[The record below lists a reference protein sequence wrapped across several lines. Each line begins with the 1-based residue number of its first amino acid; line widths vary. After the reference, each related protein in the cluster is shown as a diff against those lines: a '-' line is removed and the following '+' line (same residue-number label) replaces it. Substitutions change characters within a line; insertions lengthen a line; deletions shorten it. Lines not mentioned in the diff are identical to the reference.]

1 MAYLK
6 SLDPNRLVITR
17 GNSAIIDITP
27 IDEDTGLPIKLNEGD
42 KVLFTVK
49 STLGR
54 TMLQKTLTN
63 EDYDGAEDTSLNCV
77 INPEDTI
84 EWFNDDYIYDCL
96 MIKADGTTITFISS
110 TFTLKDAAGVYTDA
124 R

>member
-1 MAYLK
+1 MSYLK
-6 SLDPNRLVITR
+6 TLDPNRLVITA

-27 IDEDTGLPIKLNEGD
+27 INEDTGLPIKLNEGD

-63 EDYDGAEDTSLNCV
+63 EDYDGAEDDSLNCV
-77 INPEDTI
+77 LDPGDTVDWYPD
-84 EWFNDDYIYDCL
+84 EYLYDCL
-96 MIKADGTTITFISS
+96 MITTDGTSITFISS
-110 TFTLKDAAGVYTDA
+110 TLKVNKALGVYTDA